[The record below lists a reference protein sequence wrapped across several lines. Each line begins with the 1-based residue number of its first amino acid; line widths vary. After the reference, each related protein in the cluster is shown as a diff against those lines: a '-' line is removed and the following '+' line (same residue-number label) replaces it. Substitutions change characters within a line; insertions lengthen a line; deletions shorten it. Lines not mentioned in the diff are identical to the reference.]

1 MQVAGK
7 VFVVTGAGNGIGRCV
22 ARELV
27 DRGAVV
33 VGADL
38 DERGLA
44 GTAALV
50 SAPERFTARPL
61 DISDREAV
69 AAFPEAVLAD
79 HGQVDGLFNIA
90 GIAQE
95 LQTVAELS
103 DSRIELIMRV
113 NFFGAVWMSRAFL
126 PHLLRRP
133 EAVIMNTSSLS
144 AIVPVPGSAVYG
156 ASKAAL
162 ALFGYGLAQDLRG
175 RSNITVTTVLPGS
188 VWTDLVRRVARQL
201 GAPEKLAKGFSADPE
216 KVARRMVE
224 ATAKGRGRVVI
235 GKDARVYDVVR
246 RFSTR
251 LADRLSVLQVGHG
264 VYRTR
269 GEVPGPAVGS
279 PESV

>member
-1 MQVAGK
+1 MQVAGN

-22 ARELV
+22 ALELV

-38 DERGLA
+38 DEQALA

-50 SAPERFTARPL
+50 SDPARFFSRPL
-61 DISDREAV
+61 DIADRDAV
-69 AAFPEAVLAD
+69 AAFPDSVIAA
-79 HGQVDGLFNIA
+79 HGRVDGLFNIA

-95 LQTVAELS
+95 LLPVAELS
-103 DSRIELIMRV
+103 DSRIDLLMQV

-126 PHLLRRP
+126 PHLLERP

-144 AIVPVPGSAVYG
+144 AIVPVPGSAIYG

-188 VWTDLVRRVARQL
+188 VWTELVRKVAREL
-201 GAPEKLAKGFSADPE
+201 GAPEKLARGFSAEPG
-216 KVARRMVE
+216 KVARRMVD
-224 ATAKGRGRVVI
+224 ATARGKGRVVI
-235 GKDARVYDVVR
+235 GKDARVYDLVR

-251 LADRLSVLQVGHG
+251 LADRLSYLQVGHG
-264 VYRTR
+264 VYPKREETGGR
-269 GEVPGPAVGS
+269 RPLRS
-279 PESV
+279 